1 MIVVQD
7 AEVREREV
15 TLLSPTS
22 FAAAG
27 GDAVVVRGANGSGKS
42 TLLRLVAGLRSPSS
56 GTVSIDGRD
65 AASRDPHTRRSVAA
79 MIGMPPL
86 APDLTVRDHVLL
98 VATTWS
104 ASGRDAERLTCRV
117 LDELDLSPLATRFPH
132 ELSSG
137 QTQLFGLALVL
148 ARPSDA
154 LVLDEPEQRLDVDRI
169 GLVVGAVNRRR
180 ESGAAVVVAT
190 HSDVLEAGIG
200 GRTLWLQGA
209 A

>member
-65 AASRDPHTRRSVAA
+65 AASRDPRTRRSVAA

-98 VATTWS
+98 VATTWC